1 MKNPLFIFPLVLIS
15 LLLSVNAHAQRME
28 DVVYLRNG
36 NIMHGIIL
44 KDSTGNVIRIL
55 NHSGDT
61 WVFDRSDI
69 DSITREKPFEYKA
82 KLFNQQ
88 GFEFNINALFLMR
101 SHNNAIGNAVIPG
114 VSVGLGY
121 RINPYFSAGTE
132 IGMEFYDWMEVPL
145 SATIRVRS
153 SERALSPLAYLS
165 AGYTFPAEKRKD
177 DWDYRYD
184 CLGGFNSTIGIG
196 VERIVSENASF
207 LFTFSYHYQEL
218 NYHLTPLHQWVQER
232 DRTESYSRLRL
243 TLGYVFK

>member
-1 MKNPLFIFPLVLIS
+1 MKNLLFILTIVLIS
-15 LLLSVNAHAQRME
+15 LFFTINAQAQRME

-36 NIMHGIIL
+36 SIIHGIVL
-44 KDSTGNVIRIL
+44 KDTTGNSLRIL

-61 WVFDRSDI
+61 WVFDRSI
-69 DSITREKPFEYKA
+69 VDSVTREKPFEYKA

-132 IGMEFYDWMEVPL
+132 IGMVFYDWMEVPL
-145 SATIRVRS
+145 SATLRVRS
-153 SERALSPLAYLS
+153 SGRALSPLAYLS
-165 AGYTFPAEKRKD
+165 GGYTFPAEKRKN
-177 DWDYRYD
+177 DWDYRYES
-184 CLGGFNSTIGIG
+184 LGGFQSTIGIG

-232 DRTESYSRLRL
+232 DRTEAYSRLRL